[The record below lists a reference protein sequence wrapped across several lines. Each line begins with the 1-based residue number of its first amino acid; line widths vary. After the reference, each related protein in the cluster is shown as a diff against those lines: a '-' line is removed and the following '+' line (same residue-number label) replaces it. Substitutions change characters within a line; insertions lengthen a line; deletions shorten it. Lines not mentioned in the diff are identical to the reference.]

1 MAKDLNYSALLD
13 YYGAML
19 TDKQKDALSLYYN
32 EDLSLSEISE
42 IMGISRQGVMD
53 IIRRGE
59 SQLNQLEQGLCLS
72 KLYSDIDSV
81 CSKLEKIISDIDDND
96 LRNQLVDLLNKL
108 Q

>member
-19 TDKQKDALSLYYN
+19 TDKQKDALTLYYN
-32 EDLSLSEISE
+32 EDLSLAEISE
-42 IMGISRQGVMD
+42 IMSISRQGVMD

-59 SQLNQLEQGLCLS
+59 SQLNQLEQGLSLS
-72 KLYSDIDSV
+72 KLYSNISSAS
-81 CSKLEKIISDIDDND
+81 SKLEKIISNIDDND
-96 LRNQLVDLLNKL
+96 LRKQLVDILNKL